1 MQGQWKLIQFEWVST
16 TYVAVAVVKRVANPF
31 FSQNIRRANDQPAHL
46 LPPALWGILPV
57 YGGGVQKIFFEN
69 ELVFLDI
76 IF

>member
-1 MQGQWKLIQFEWVST
+1 M
-16 TYVAVAVVKRVANPF
+16 AVAIVKKDLTNPL
-31 FSQNIRRANDQPAHL
+31 FSLNIWRANAHPTQL

-57 YGGGVQKIFFEN
+57 YGGGVQNNFFEN